1 MKVLLSLIKAI
12 IAIYLVLIGLIYAY
26 FFTQKEL
33 YEEAFPFILDYSY
46 YKILDE
52 QYEPDFQKNDFVF
65 VKKGYDV
72 KENDYVIYLENKN
85 IVRFKKIISK
95 NGALLTLKNP
105 NSQEQQTTIDM
116 QDVLAISTYENDLV
130 SLLLKW
136 LTEPVI
142 VIVIFVIA
150 VLLPEVKY
158 RDFD

>member
-26 FFTQKEL
+26 IFTQKEL
-33 YEEAFPFILDYSY
+33 YGEAFPFLLDYSY

-105 NSQEQQTTIDM
+105 NSQEEQTTIDM